1 MTNPTEPGLQNY
13 SLIQQI
19 FLLGDD
25 LDRRLLAGFGLS
37 VSRFNLL
44 RHLAENGPLTATD
57 LCRRLL
63 CDKANVTRLLAGLE
77 QDGLVTRVPDAADGR
92 RAVVSL
98 TPSGRERLET
108 SNAAYQAAVARRAA
122 GFSSQEKLTLNELLS
137 LLKAALE
144 EQLAREEKA

>member
-1 MTNPTEPGLQNY
+1 MPPPLEIGLQNY

-57 LCRRLL
+57 LCRKLL

-77 QDGLVTRVPDAADGR
+77 QDGLVRREPDAADGR
-92 RAVVSL
+92 RAVVTL
-98 TPSGRERLET
+98 TPAGRQRLDT
-108 SNAAYQAAVARRAA
+108 ANAAYQASVLQRAA
-122 GFSSQEKLTLNELLS
+122 GFTTQEKLTLNELLA

-144 EQLAREEKA
+144 EQLAREETL

>member
-1 MTNPTEPGLQNY
+1 MANPTEPGLQNY

-77 QDGLVTRVPDAADGR
+77 QAGLVTRVPDAADGR

-98 TPSGRERLET
+98 TLSGRERLET
-108 SNAAYQAAVARRAA
+108 SNAAYQAAVVRRAA

-137 LLKAALE
+137 LLKAAME
-144 EQLAREEKA
+144 EQLAREEKV